1 MAAPDPV
8 DVRLLSVVAE
18 TGRAA
23 VHEIAGRLGMDVRE
37 VAARLASLSTTGL
50 LLVVGVECDPN
61 GLRSA
66 LAAANAYQQAS
77 GSYPVQT
84 QPPGQVPNQGP
95 PAPGHSG
102 AHHGPAPSG
111 SHPVPPPQ
119 SGSYPVPAPTGWPPA
134 QHPSGNHPQPSG
146 QTPVQ
151 SGPQPYPSQ
160 PYPSQP
166 YPSQPYRSQP
176 YPSQPYPA
184 QAYPAQAAPQ
194 GDAPP
199 ADPASTWGPAGSASW
214 TRGDQQAGA
223 QPPQSP
229 PPQSPPPQP
238 APVPAGTIGSKL
250 DVEGYEGERI
260 TIQLVEVVDPAD
272 FLYTAAGYQ
281 LPDGER
287 AVIVHTEVTNRGSVP
302 FAALPD
308 EYLELIATDGSVVS
322 KAPVSLSSRPPH
334 QTGLAAGA
342 TAGGHTIYVL
352 PEPVDLAAVRWM
364 PRRGD
369 DRRTLTWDITEL

>member
-1 MAAPDPV
+1 MTAPDPV

-50 LLVVGVECDPN
+50 PLVVGVECDPN
-61 GLRSA
+61 GLRNA

-77 GSYPVQT
+77 GSYPVQA
-84 QPPGQVPNQGP
+84 QPPNQVPNQG

-119 SGSYPVPAPTGWPPA
+119 SGSHPVPAPSGWPPG
-134 QHPSGNHPQPSG
+134 QHPSGNYPQPSG

-151 SGPQPYPSQ
+151 SGQQAYPSQ
-160 PYPSQP
+160 PHQSQP
-166 YPSQPYRSQP
+166 YPP
-176 YPSQPYPA
+176 QPYPA
-184 QAYPAQAAPQ
+184 QEASR
-194 GDAPP
+194 GGAPP
-199 ADPASTWGPAGSASW
+199 ADPANTWGPAGSASW
-214 TRGDQQAGA
+214 ARGDQLTGT
-223 QPPQSP
+223 QPPQS
-229 PPQSPPPQP
+229 QVQP

-281 LPDGER
+281 LPEGER

-308 EYLELIATDGSVVS
+308 EYLELIATDGSAVS

-334 QTGLAAGA
+334 QAGLAAGA

-352 PEPVDLAAVRWM
+352 PEPVDLSAVRWM

-369 DRRTLTWDITEL
+369 DRRTLTWDITDL